1 MGITI
6 ISLEAVTE
14 IEKHLELE
22 NDLSKGSDYDQ
33 LYFNKVNAL
42 KQSLKP
48 NPNDSEESDTDS
60 SGSGDTEEDT
70 IPEEGGDE
78 TSVDGDTESTPDEAS
93 GDTQAT
99 DSTDAP
105 EETTESADTEV
116 DAETVAKECFASL
129 SSIRRLN
136 HIQTK
141 LLPGFALED
150 ISELQFKKEMIDDLS
165 YLSESTEKVSQIM
178 REYIK
183 GRFATYNQYLE
194 KIMRA
199 KQITSLNEKIKKV
212 EASKDSDDVEQQ
224 VDENVA
230 QAQTE
235 LEVGMDIDM
244 KSTYKNELFVTQL
257 KIGDS
262 LEFDKNILVAK
273 DFMQI
278 ALTNYSVSLKRSI
291 EKIRNN
297 IASSSDKAV
306 GLVLPIPNFEGLDK
320 IELEGYESPRGLC
333 SYAYQ
338 DMLPGD
344 MVFITYTAGTDSKSG
359 LTPLEGCKS
368 IFGVNTKQLATVR
381 YSPLLDDRERL
392 TAYLDALEEMIRFGK
407 RALKYVY
414 ELCTD
419 KMAELSRAF
428 KEFKKVY
435 DTRYIQTTV
444 KDSQMLQLVTHADY
458 VGRYTILT
466 LMLLHDYMS
475 RITEASLD
483 YIRES
488 LTEQDK

>member
-1 MGITI
+1 MAVTI

-33 LYFNKVNAL
+33 LYFNKVTAL

-48 NPNDSEESDTDS
+48 NPDETEESDTGSDTGSDES
-60 SGSGDTEEDT
+60 SD
-70 IPEEGGDE
+70 IQDE
-78 TSVDGDTESTPDEAS
+78 TITDEGSDADTLEEETQSNTDEVNDESQPDTESTESTENIDSEA
-93 GDTQAT
+93 
-99 DSTDAP
+99 
-105 EETTESADTEV
+105 
-116 DAETVAKECFASL
+116 VAKECFQAL
-129 SSIRRLN
+129 GSIRRLSE
-136 HIQTK
+136 IRDK

-150 ISELQFKKEMIDDLS
+150 ISELQFEKEMIDDLT
-165 YLSESTEKVSQIM
+165 YLSDSTEKISQIM

-183 GRFATYNQYLE
+183 GRFTTYNQYLE

-199 KQITSLNEKIKKV
+199 KQVTSLNEKIKKV
-212 EASKDSDDVEQQ
+212 ESTKEEDVVGDELIKDR
-224 VDENVA
+224 VA

-235 LEVGMDIDM
+235 LEVGMDVDV
-244 KSTYKNELFVTQL
+244 KATYKNELFVSQL
-257 KIGDS
+257 KIGES
-262 LEFDKNILVAK
+262 LDFDKNILVAK
-273 DFMQI
+273 DFLKL
-278 ALTNYSVSLKRSI
+278 ALINYSVSLKRSI
-291 EKIRNN
+291 KKIRNN

-333 SYAYQ
+333 SYAYKN
-338 DMLPGD
+338 MLPGD
-344 MVFITYTAGTDSKSG
+344 MVFITYTAGTDTKSG
-359 LTPLEGCKS
+359 LTPLEECKS

-381 YSPLLDDRERL
+381 YSPLLDDRDRL
-392 TAYLDALEEMIRFGK
+392 IAYLDALEEMIRFGK
-407 RALKYVY
+407 CTLKYVY

-419 KMAELSRAF
+419 KMVELSRAF

-435 DTRYIQTTV
+435 DTRYTQTTV
-444 KDSQMLQLVTHADY
+444 KDSQMLQLVAHGDY
-458 VGRYTILT
+458 VARYTILT

-483 YIRES
+483 FIRES